1 MKKFLISAA
10 SIAVLTTGASAIA
23 DYNYVGL
30 GLGWTF
36 ARAQTKESPSTTLI
50 GALRSTSI
58 NSKAKD
64 NGLSGKLLLGRAFDL
79 GSVTFLTEATLGL
92 DSSKAKNESTKLLHD
107 LGGAGTINGTTKTF
121 LQRQGILGLTAGLST
136 ILTRDIS
143 GHLKASVLLSRFT
156 MKTTTNYAGT
166 GAGGV
171 PASAAAN
178 NSQPNYST
186 KAKTKWGFGLTVGGS
201 KTLTDNLSLGIDYT
215 FEMFQ
220 KIKLKGSSNPLQIN
234 SYSGTMNPQYHTVMM
249 TLSQKI

>member
-1 MKKFLISAA
+1 MKKILISAA

-23 DYNYVGL
+23 DHNYVGL

-36 ARAQTKESPSTTLI
+36 ARAQTKESLSTTVG

-92 DSSKAKNESTKLLHD
+92 DSSKAKNESTKLVYTPAA
-107 LGGAGTINGTTKTF
+107 GGTVNGTTKTF

-136 ILTRDIS
+136 VLARDIS
-143 GHLKASVLLSRFT
+143 GHVKASVLLSRFT
-156 MKTTTNYAGT
+156 IKTTTSYAGT
-166 GAGGV
+166 GAGGPGGAV
-171 PASAAAN
+171 FAN
-178 NSQPNYST
+178 RSQPNYST

-201 KTLTDNLSLGIDYT
+201 KALTDNLSLGIDYT

-220 KIKLKGSSNPLQIN
+220 KIKLKGSSNPAQLN